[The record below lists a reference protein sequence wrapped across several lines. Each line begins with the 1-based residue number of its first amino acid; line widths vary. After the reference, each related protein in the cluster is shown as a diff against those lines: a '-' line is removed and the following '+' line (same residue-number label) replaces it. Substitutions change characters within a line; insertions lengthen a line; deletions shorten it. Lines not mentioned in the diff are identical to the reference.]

1 MSFIFAAHLI
11 DNINMATNILNDLK
25 REISR
30 REAELQALKGALA
43 LLQKTEGKNKPVITL
58 AKVATA
64 VSSAKNSKPAKKAKR
79 GRPVGSG
86 KKNQPTK
93 VAGRKPGR
101 PKASDTGRVGN
112 LSERIVNVVTKANR
126 FMTNSEIT
134 NKLVALYPDKDRSY
148 LGKYMSVILSNLKHR
163 KELRGITVDK
173 NGNRMRSALWGLP
186 TWFDGNHGKAE
197 YLR

>member
-1 MSFIFAAHLI
+1 
-11 DNINMATNILNDLK
+11 MATNILNDLK

-30 REAELQALKGALA
+30 REAELQALKGAMA

-58 AKVATA
+58 SKVASA
-64 VSSAKNSKPAKKAKR
+64 VSSAKSSKPAKKGKR

-86 KKNQPTK
+86 KKAAPIKQVK
-93 VAGRKPGR
+93 RKPGR
-101 PKASDTGRVGN
+101 PKATDNGGRVGN
-112 LSERIVNVVTKANR
+112 LSERIVKVITKSNR

-173 NGNRMRSALWGLP
+173 EGNRMRSALWGLP
-186 TWFDGNHGKAE
+186 TWFDGNNGKSE
-197 YLR
+197 YLK